1 MFIETYIIRLLAAFS
16 DYGTLT
22 RVGEELGIT
31 QPSISRAMQKLESEL
46 GAKLFN
52 RSKNKITLNENGL
65 FAAEYAKKIMEL
77 QEKMITKTRERA
89 GLQKKFVLGSVAIQ
103 PAVSVTTLAKKI
115 YKGIETK
122 YEIDDNETNLIRGL
136 TDDVYQ
142 MIILLSPFNDSI
154 FASQKYF
161 SERLSVML
169 PKKHALS
176 SRKSLA
182 LKELAGETFAVYN
195 EVGFWE
201 KVKLKKIPNVKFIKL
216 VHHEDSEPITA
227 ITKASDLPSFISD
240 RTTAFVLPKNRV
252 AIPLSDA
259 EVNVTFYAVYKK
271 ENSSAW
277 KELLRAMKK
286 EAE

>member
-103 PAVSVTTLAKKI
+103 PAVSATTLAKKI

-142 MIILLSPFNDSI
+142 MIILLSPF
-154 FASQKYF
+154 
-161 SERLSVML
+161 
-169 PKKHALS
+169 
-176 SRKSLA
+176 
-182 LKELAGETFAVYN
+182 
-195 EVGFWE
+195 
-201 KVKLKKIPNVKFIKL
+201 
-216 VHHEDSEPITA
+216 
-227 ITKASDLPSFISD
+227 
-240 RTTAFVLPKNRV
+240 
-252 AIPLSDA
+252 
-259 EVNVTFYAVYKK
+259 
-271 ENSSAW
+271 
-277 KELLRAMKK
+277 
-286 EAE
+286 